1 MRCVRRLFSVPLFP
15 ISCRCLQRRPLICCI
30 WSFVDASAGEL
41 TRRTHLIGMSLHR
54 SSVRPPPF
62 LGDAPK
68 TILTLEKTIQPTVFS
83 KVRIVFSKVRTVFSV
98 PSFVFPHLFAVFS
111 FCLPKDIP
119 AGGAEGWP
127 RGGNWERLSRARQ
140 EKCRERQQTCT
151 EFYRNFPAGDSRF
164 R

>member
-1 MRCVRRLFSVPLFP
+1 MAAAAGRPWAVAVPGL
-15 ISCRCLQRRPLICCI
+15 LK
-30 WSFVDASAGEL
+30 AGESML
-41 TRRTHLIGMSLHR
+41 FLRALWRGKTK
-54 SSVRPPPF
+54 VR
-62 LGDAPK
+62 
-68 TILTLEKTIQPTVFS
+68 IEKTKVLTVFS

-98 PSFVFPHLFAVFS
+98 PSFVFPHLFGVFF

-127 RGGNWERLSRARQ
+127 RVGNRERLSRARQ

-151 EFYRNFPAGDSRF
+151 EFCRNFPSGDSRF

>member
-1 MRCVRRLFSVPLFP
+1 MRPTFIQRAVVSHLVPVF
-15 ISCRCLQRRPLICCI
+15 IQRRPLICCI

-41 TRRTHLIGMSLHR
+41 TRRTHLIGTSLHR
-54 SSVRPPPF
+54 NPVRAIHRGCPE
-62 LGDAPK
+62 K
-68 TILTLEKTIQPTVFS
+68 TILTLGKTVQPTVFS

-98 PSFVFPHLFAVFS
+98 PSFVFPHLFGVFF

-127 RGGNWERLSRARQ
+127 RVGNRERLSRARQ

-151 EFYRNFPAGDSRF
+151 EFCRNFPSGDSRF

>member
-1 MRCVRRLFSVPLFP
+1 MRPTFIQRAVVSHLVPVF
-15 ISCRCLQRRPLICCI
+15 IQRRPLICCI

-41 TRRTHLIGMSLHR
+41 TRRTYLIGTSLHR

-83 KVRIVFSKVRTVFSV
+83 KVRTVFSV

-119 AGGAEGWP
+119 AGVAEGWP
-127 RGGNWERLSRARQ
+127 RGGSWERLSRARQ